1 MADKTQLLP
10 FLVVFLVISKPTP
23 SASFSY
29 GQIRTLFSLAH
40 SLMTRVGNLRA
51 SRGDE
56 SGAERARL
64 IAAKLEHGFGL
75 GFWGTMWSVGW
86 DYIKNYGWRG
96 MGSASAELLG
106 AVSDLNELLRSLNEL
121 TRLES
126 VMDRKE
132 WVSRNYQDVLRV
144 SRSFFRR
151 LLLVFRQ
158 SGALRE
164 LVETVQKEVEGGLL
178 GDCLELGSSDLK
190 GWIQA
195 FKDLVLQFSSTSN
208 NRDL

>member
-1 MADKTQLLP
+1 MADKTLLLP
-10 FLVVFLVISKPTP
+10 FLVVFLLISKPTP

-29 GQIRTLFSLAH
+29 GQIRTLFSVAH
-40 SLMTRVGNLRA
+40 SLLTRVGNLRA

-64 IAAKLEHGFGL
+64 IAAKLEHGVGL

-86 DYIKNYGWRG
+86 DYMRNYAWRG
-96 MGSASAELLG
+96 MGSASAELVG
-106 AVSDLNELLRSLNEL
+106 AVYDLNELLRSLNEL

-158 SGALRE
+158 SVSSLC
-164 LVETVQKEVEGGLL
+164 LL
-178 GDCLELGSSDLK
+178 C
-190 GWIQA
+190 
-195 FKDLVLQFSSTSN
+195 
-208 NRDL
+208 